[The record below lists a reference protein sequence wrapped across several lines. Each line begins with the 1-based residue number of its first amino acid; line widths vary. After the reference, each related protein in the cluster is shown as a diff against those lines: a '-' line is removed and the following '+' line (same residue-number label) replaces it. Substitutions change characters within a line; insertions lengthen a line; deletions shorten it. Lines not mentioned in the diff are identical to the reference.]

1 MTIATPAP
9 EGANPGELPAVAG
22 ECRVGRDRGGP
33 SRAREETGR
42 APGVL
47 AALLRATLLA
57 ICCLAAAV
65 RVAAAEGSHD
75 AAVATAHPLATGA
88 AFEILEQG
96 GNAFDA
102 AVAAAAALAV
112 VEPYSSGLGGGGFW
126 LLHRVADARTVM
138 LDGRERAPLDAHR
151 DLYLDGD
158 GNVIRGASVNGPLA
172 AGIPGVPAALER
184 LAHDYGRL
192 PLARSLAPAIRL
204 AREGF
209 AVDAR
214 YRFLAGRRLEALKAS
229 PAAAG
234 VFLQDGQ
241 VPEPG
246 YRLVQPDLA
255 VTLERIAEEGARGFY
270 RGALAARLVEGV
282 RRAGGIWRTEDLERY
297 RTVEREPVRI
307 RYRGAEIASAAP
319 PSSGGLVLGIILN
332 VLSHFDLAAMSEAAR
347 VHHIVE
353 AMRRAYRDRAEY
365 MGDPDHV
372 RIPSFRLLSAD
383 YAAALAATIAPDRA
397 TPSAALPGDVAPRGA
412 DTTHYSI
419 VDAEGNRVGATLS
432 INYPFGS
439 GFMVEGTGVLL
450 NDEMDDFAAK
460 PGVPN
465 LYGLVGG
472 DANAIAPGKRML
484 SSMSPTFVESGGRV
498 AVLGTPGGSRIITM
512 VLLGVL
518 EFLDG
523 ANAERMVS
531 APRYHHQYLPDAI
544 TFEPGALAVSVQRQ
558 LQALGHELKPRT
570 RTYGNMHVVIRDQR
584 RRTLEAASDPRGV
597 GHARVAPIPRRK

>member
-1 MTIATPAP
+1 MNFAIPVP
-9 EGANPGELPAVAG
+9 EGANPGEPPVIAG
-22 ECRVGRDRGGP
+22 RRCADHDRGGP
-33 SRAREETGR
+33 SRPCKETGSV
-42 APGVL
+42 PGVL
-47 AALLRATLLA
+47 AALLRTALLA
-57 ICCLAAAV
+57 VCCLTTTV
-65 RVAAAEGSHD
+65 RTAAAEGSHD
-75 AAVATAHPLATGA
+75 AAVATAHPLATAA

-102 AVAAAAALAV
+102 AVSAAAALAV
-112 VEPYSSGLGGGGFW
+112 VEPHSSGLGGGGFW

-138 LDGRERAPLDAHR
+138 LDGRERAPFDAHR

-158 GNVIRGASVNGPLA
+158 GNVIEGASVNGPLA

-214 YRFLAGRRLEALKAS
+214 YRFLAERRLAALRAS
-229 PAAAG
+229 HAAAG
-234 VFLQDGQ
+234 VFLQGGR
-241 VPEPG
+241 VPAPG

-255 VTLERIAEEGARGFY
+255 LTLERIAEEGARGFY

-282 RRAGGIWRTEDLERY
+282 RRAGGIWRIEDLERY

-307 RYRGAEIASAAP
+307 RYRDAEIVSAAP

-332 VLSHFDLAAMSEAAR
+332 VLSHFDLAAMGEAAR

-372 RIPSFRLLSAD
+372 RIPSARLLSAE
-383 YAAALAATIAPDRA
+383 YAAALAGAIAPDRA
-397 TPSAALPGDVAPRGA
+397 TSSAAVSGDVTPQGA

-472 DANAIAPGKRML
+472 DANAVAPGKRML
-484 SSMSPTFVESGGRV
+484 SSMSPTFVESGGRM

-512 VLLGVL
+512 VLLGIL

-531 APRYHHQYLPDAI
+531 APRYHHQYLPDAVS
-544 TFEPGALAVSVQRQ
+544 FEPGALTVPVQRE
-558 LQALGHELKPRT
+558 LRALGHELKPRT

-584 RRTLEAASDPRGV
+584 TRTLEAASDPRGV
-597 GHARVAPIPRRK
+597 GHARVASIPRRR